1 MSKWRA
7 LIAADL
13 SKSSLAM
20 LQPNGWTGT
29 TYTPYGDA
37 PKSSLG
43 QVKFNGGRLERVTG
57 HYLLGNGY
65 RAFNPFLQR
74 FNSPDSLS
82 PFEDGGLNA
91 YVFALNDPINR
102 VDPTGHVSGKPLLD
116 RDGVIAIANRTWRG
130 KRLTLL
136 AHGLAGVV
144 KVKKQ
149 TLNAEQ
155 FYNYLNL
162 QGINLDSYSQIHL
175 VICHSA
181 SSKTPSSVPFAQQL
195 ADYSQTS
202 IMAYADQPTYV
213 TTYSPNSEKMSLKV
227 LKTDTR
233 YRYRETHNMKNEGSF
248 SYEPRNFEP
257 STTAHQVR
265 KS

>member
-1 MSKWRA
+1 MPKWRA

-20 LQPNGWTGT
+20 LQPNGWSGT

-43 QVKFNGGRLERVTG
+43 QVKFKGERLERATG

-65 RAFNPFLQR
+65 RAFTPFLQR

-82 PFEDGGLNA
+82 PFEDGGLNT

-102 VDPTGHVSGKPLLD
+102 VDPTGHVSGKPLLHL
-116 RDGVIAIANRTWRG
+116 DGVIAIANRTWRG
-130 KRLTLL
+130 KRLTLQ
-136 AHGLAGVV
+136 AHGLEGVV
-144 KVKKQ
+144 KVKEQ
-149 TLNAEQ
+149 ILSAEQ

-162 QGINLDSYSQIHL
+162 RGIALDSYSKIHL

-181 SSKTPSSVPFAQQL
+181 SSSTLPHASFAQQL

-202 IMAYADQPTYV
+202 ITAYDGQPTYV
-213 TTYSPNSEKMSLKV
+213 TTYSPNSEEMSLKV

-233 YRYRETHNMKNEGSF
+233 DRYRKTHDMKNEGRF
-248 SYEPRNFEP
+248 SYEPRNFKP
-257 STTAHQVR
+257 STAAHQVR
-265 KS
+265 QS